1 MVIAPVLL
9 GEYSSVS
16 PQNFIKGMI
25 MFVITDELDTNSS
38 SCQKASSNKKTVKI
52 NKKNN
57 NNRNNIF
64 TFELSTLIKKVK
76 II

>member
-52 NKKNN
+52 
-57 NNRNNIF
+57 
-64 TFELSTLIKKVK
+64 IKKKKKK
-76 II
+76 IGIISSHLNCQL

>member
-38 SCQKASSNKKTVKI
+38 SCQKASSNKKTVKK
-52 NKKNN
+52 NKKKI
-57 NNRNNIF
+57 NRNNIF

>member
-52 NKKNN
+52 NKK
-57 NNRNNIF
+57 
-64 TFELSTLIKKVK
+64 KKK
-76 II
+76 

>member
-25 MFVITDELDTNSS
+25 MFVITDELDTNNS
-38 SCQKASSNKKTVKI
+38 SCQKASSNKKTVKN
-52 NKKNN
+52 NKKKNP
-57 NNRNNIF
+57 
-64 TFELSTLIKKVK
+64 KKQ
-76 II
+76 

>member
-52 NKKNN
+52 NKKKKK
-57 NNRNNIF
+57 NRNNIF

>member
-52 NKKNN
+52 NKKKK
-57 NNRNNIF
+57 NRNNIF

>member
-25 MFVITDELDTNSS
+25 MFVITDELDTNNS

-52 NKKNN
+52 NKKN
-57 NNRNNIF
+57 
-64 TFELSTLIKKVK
+64 KKQ
-76 II
+76 

>member
-52 NKKNN
+52 NKKEI
-57 NNRNNIF
+57 NRNNIF